1 MEKWKK
7 DYLKGILQDYPK
19 MEDYYLERK
28 EKLLLHNQKT
38 HQRANTD
45 TKDKKLLISISLDR
59 QLINLEWNQR
69 IISLCLENSTE
80 ETRKIIK
87 LLYMTNHRKVNLDLV
102 ADQVFL
108 SKRQVIRLR
117 DAFFEELAE
126 HLGIWCLFF
135 GTKTNIRSYIV

>member
-28 EKLLLHNQKT
+28 EKLLLHNKKT
-38 HQRANTD
+38 HQQSNTD
-45 TKDKKLLISISLDR
+45 TKDKRLLISISLDR
-59 QLINLEWNQR
+59 QLINLERNQR

-80 ETRKIIK
+80 ETKKIIK

-126 HLGIWCLFF
+126 HLGI
-135 GTKTNIRSYIV
+135 

>member
-28 EKLLLHNQKT
+28 EKLLLHNKKT
-38 HQRANTD
+38 HQRSNTD

-59 QLINLEWNQR
+59 QLINLERNQR
-69 IISLCLENSTE
+69 IISLCLENLTE

-87 LLYMTNHRKVNLDLV
+87 LLYMTNHRKVNLDWV
-102 ADQVFL
+102 ADQVYL

-126 HLGIWCLFF
+126 HLGI
-135 GTKTNIRSYIV
+135 

>member
-28 EKLLLHNQKT
+28 EKLFFHSKET
-38 HQRANTD
+38 HQHSNKE

-59 QLINLEWNQR
+59 QLINLERNQK
-69 IISLCLENSTE
+69 IISMCLETATE
-80 ETRKIIK
+80 ETREIIER
-87 LLYMTNHRKVNLDLV
+87 LYMSDKQKVNLDLV

-126 HLGIWCLFF
+126 HLGI
-135 GTKTNIRSYIV
+135 

>member
-28 EKLLLHNQKT
+28 EKLLWHSKQT
-38 HQRANTD
+38 QYRSNTEA
-45 TKDKKLLISISLDR
+45 KDKQLLISISLDR
-59 QLINLEWNQR
+59 QLINLERNQR
-69 IISLCLENSTE
+69 IISLCLEKTTE
-80 ETRKIIK
+80 ETRKIIE
-87 LLYMTNHRKVNLDLV
+87 LLYMTEHRKINLDLV

-126 HLGIWCLFF
+126 HLGI
-135 GTKTNIRSYIV
+135 

>member
-7 DYLKGILQDYPK
+7 DYLKDILQDYPK

-28 EKLLLHNQKT
+28 EKLLLHNKKT
-38 HQRANTD
+38 HQRSNTD

-59 QLINLEWNQR
+59 QLINLERNQR

-80 ETRKIIK
+80 ETKKIIK

-126 HLGIWCLFF
+126 HLGI
-135 GTKTNIRSYIV
+135 

>member
-28 EKLLLHNQKT
+28 EKLLFHNQKT

-59 QLINLEWNQR
+59 QLINLERNQR

-126 HLGIWCLFF
+126 HLGI
-135 GTKTNIRSYIV
+135 